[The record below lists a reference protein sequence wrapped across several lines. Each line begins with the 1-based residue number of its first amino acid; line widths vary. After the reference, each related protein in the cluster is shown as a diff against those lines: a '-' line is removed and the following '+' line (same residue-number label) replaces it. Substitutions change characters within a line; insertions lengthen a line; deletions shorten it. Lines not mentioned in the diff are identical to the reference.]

1 MDKIEQRTN
10 HETANKYIALSS
22 VISGMEDRL
31 RGTEIFFLFLDVI
44 VLLFTIT
51 FISSATHKVNYI
63 LTYMDLALFFI
74 CIVIGMSINA
84 YWIAFAMRLHL
95 KLKLRYFQARF
106 MERKLNCAGE
116 CIYSDE
122 STFFDPDIRILESP
136 DNKETL
142 HYPTS
147 GLTKMDGFIGA
158 AKPRYFSWLL
168 PCFFITIYWIIFF
181 LLLTMI

>member
-1 MDKIEQRTN
+1 MDNAEQKTDN
-10 HETANKYIALSS
+10 GTVNKYIALLSE
-22 VISGMEDRL
+22 ISGMEDRL
-31 RGTEIFFLFLDVI
+31 RWSEIFFLFVDVV
-44 VLLFTIT
+44 VLLFTIV
-51 FISSATHKVNYI
+51 FISSVIHKVNYI

-74 CIVIGMSINA
+74 CIVLGMSINA
-84 YWIAFAMRLHL
+84 YWVAFAMRVQL

-122 STFFDPDIRILESP
+122 SIFFDPDIRRLESP

-142 HYPTS
+142 QYPTS
-147 GLTKMDGFIGA
+147 GLTRMDGFIGA

-168 PCFFITIYWIIFF
+168 PCLFITIYWIIFF
-181 LLLTMI
+181 LILTRI